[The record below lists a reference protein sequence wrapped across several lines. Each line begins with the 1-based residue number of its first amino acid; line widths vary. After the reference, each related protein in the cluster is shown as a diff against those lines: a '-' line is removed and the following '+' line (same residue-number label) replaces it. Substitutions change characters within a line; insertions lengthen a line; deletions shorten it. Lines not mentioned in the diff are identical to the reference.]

1 MGTAMTLHIVTADE
15 RLAAANS
22 KTTVAIFG
30 PPGVGK
36 TSLLKTLPAEHRRSA
51 STSRRA

>member
-1 MGTAMTLHIVTADE
+1 MTLRIVTADE

-22 KTTVAIFG
+22 KATLAIFG

-36 TSLLKTLPAEHRRSA
+36 TSLLKTMLASRPSA
-51 STSRRA
+51 STSRPA

>member
-1 MGTAMTLHIVTADE
+1 MPLHIVTADE

-22 KTTVAIFG
+22 KTTIAIFG

-36 TSLLKTLPAEHRRSA
+36 TSLLWTLLGEHRRCA
-51 STSRRA
+51 STSRPA